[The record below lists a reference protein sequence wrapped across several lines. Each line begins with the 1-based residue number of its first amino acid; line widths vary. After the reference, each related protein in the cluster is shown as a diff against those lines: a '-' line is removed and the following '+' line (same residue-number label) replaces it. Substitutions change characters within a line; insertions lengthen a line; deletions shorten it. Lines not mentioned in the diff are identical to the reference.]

1 MENNMFIDRSSEFD
15 MTTITTD
22 CYKYSPKEDITVYE
36 LALILPLFHSNS
48 SIGFNMGVE
57 NLPEWVKRH
66 FKKI

>member
-1 MENNMFIDRSSEFD
+1 MENNLFVDISSEFD
-15 MTTITTD
+15 VPTRITD
-22 CYKYSPKEDITVYE
+22 CYKYSPKEDISVYE

>member
-1 MENNMFIDRSSEFD
+1 MENNLFIDSISEFD
-15 MTTITTD
+15 MTTRTTD
-22 CYKYSPKEDITVYE
+22 CYKNSPKEDIKVYE

-48 SIGFNMGVE
+48 SICFNMGVE

>member
-1 MENNMFIDRSSEFD
+1 MENNLFVDSSEFNVVAR
-15 MTTITTD
+15 TTNSYT
-22 CYKYSPKEDITVYE
+22 YSPKEDITVYE

>member
-1 MENNMFIDRSSEFD
+1 MENNLFIDSSSEFD
-15 MTTITTD
+15 ATERTTN
-22 CYKYSPKEDITVYE
+22 CYKYSPKEDISVYE